1 MSTKTTDDVVE
12 AIRADL
18 AQVEEKVL
26 TPSLSDL
33 MRAGSQHTEQKYGW
47 GHGGGACALSAAAL
61 GAAALGVISTGR

>member
-18 AQVEEKVL
+18 SGVEEKVL

-33 MRAGSQHTEQKYGW
+33 MRAGSTHTEQEFNW
-47 GHGGGACALSAAAL
+47 GAGDSACALSAAAL
-61 GAAALGVISTGR
+61 GGKALGVIA